1 MNWLAYGIVLWV
13 ALGLELGL
21 RPALALGPT
30 GIAPSI
36 VIPLVVFVAMHA
48 PGMAAAWAAVAAG
61 LLLDLTF
68 PIGLEGGGEV
78 RVPGPM
84 AIGLLLATGATTNI
98 RGMLIKH
105 NPLTVAAVSVIAA
118 LIAWL
123 AAWVLLGVR
132 DMYGDPIAFSA
143 GPEFGRRM
151 LSSLYTGLVGG
162 IEALVLFPIA
172 GVFGFQSVVG
182 PRRMVPR

>member
-1 MNWLAYGIVLWV
+1 MSRLAFGLILWV

-84 AIGLLLATGATTNI
+84 AIGLLLAAAATTSI

-105 NPLTVAAVSVIAA
+105 NPLTVAAVSVVAA

-123 AAWVLLGVR
+123 TAWALLGVR
-132 DMYGDPIAFSA
+132 GLYGDPISFSA
-143 GPEFGRRM
+143 GPEFGRRI
-151 LSSLYTGLVGG
+151 LSSLYTGVVGG

-172 GVFGFQSVVG
+172 GVFGFQSSAG